1 MKVRD
6 IMTKD
11 LTSIEKEI
19 SVKELIFILNSSGT
33 TSVPVVDDEEKLI
46 GFISESDIIKAALPG
61 YFELLDGI
69 AFIPDM
75 NQLSK
80 KLVQIEDDAIEKYMQ
95 REVVWVYD
103 DDDDL
108 QVADMMIRKNIRN
121 IPVVNREGHLV
132 GVVTRI
138 NLVQQLL

>member
-11 LTSIEKEI
+11 LTSIEKEM
-19 SVKELIFILNSSGT
+19 SVKELVFILNSSGK
-33 TSVPVVDDEEKLI
+33 TSVPVVDAEEKLI
-46 GFISESDIIKAALPG
+46 GFISEADIIKAALPG
-61 YFELLDGI
+61 YFELLNGVG
-69 AFIPDM
+69 FIPDM

-80 KLVQIEDDAIEKYMQ
+80 KLAQIEDDAIEKYMQ

-108 QVADMMIRKNIRN
+108 QVADLMIRKNIRN
-121 IPVVNREGHLV
+121 IPVIDHESHLV

-138 NLVQQLL
+138 NLVRQLL

>member
-19 SVKELIFILNSSGT
+19 SVKELVFILNSSGI

-61 YFELLDGI
+61 YFELLSGI

-75 NQLSK
+75 DHLSK
-80 KLVQIEDDAIEKYMQ
+80 KLAQIEDDAIEKYMQ

-121 IPVVNREGHLV
+121 IPVVDHESHLV

-138 NLVQQLL
+138 NLMQQLL

>member
-33 TSVPVVDDEEKLI
+33 TSVPVVDNEEKLI

-61 YFELLDGI
+61 YFELLNGI

-95 REVVWVYD
+95 REVIWVYD

-108 QVADMMIRKNIRN
+108 QVADTMIRKNIRN
-121 IPVVNREGHLV
+121 IPVVDREGHLV